1 MNYYSQVK
9 EYISS
14 RFKTITAD
22 TLGWIATLTLLSSTV
37 PILLA
42 VLSVIADKLPNLEI
56 VLFVWA
62 ALMLLFVR
70 AVLLKDQ
77 LNTLT
82 IGIGFIIQSVLLSLI
97 FFR

>member
-1 MNYYSQVK
+1 MNYYIQFK
-9 EYISS
+9 EYISN

-22 TLGWIATLTLLSSTV
+22 TLGWLASLTLISSTV
-37 PILLA
+37 PSILA
-42 VLSVIADKLPNLEI
+42 VLSGISDELPNLEI
-56 VLFVWA
+56 VLFVWS
-62 ALMLLFVR
+62 ALMLLFIR

>member
-37 PILLA
+37 PSLLA
-42 VLSVIADKLPNLEI
+42 VISGIADKLPNLEI